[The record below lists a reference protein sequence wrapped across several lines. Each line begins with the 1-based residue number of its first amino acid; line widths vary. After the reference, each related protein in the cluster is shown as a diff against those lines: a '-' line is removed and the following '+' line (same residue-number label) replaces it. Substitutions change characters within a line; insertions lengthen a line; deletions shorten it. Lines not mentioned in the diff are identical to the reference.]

1 MSEKSRPARE
11 AITYAFVAKA
21 FGEAKGAL
29 HGLTPLFAAAI
40 ATHAGQI
47 LESSAIASTLNE
59 MFDLDVSPLV
69 VEGMVPAL
77 LTEGVIEEVSSADGI
92 YRCLGSS
99 RLETGTE
106 KVAVESLFDDFRKK
120 ASEALGAHGLEATA
134 DEIDTSLLDALTTSD
149 VLSIS
154 LNNDATKFKPGV
166 LTLRKAPEDI
176 SAMQVKSRALTFL
189 SAEFIRDCLIEG
201 GERAATLVS
210 ASWGALIAEVV
221 LSLQRPTD
229 SLQMTD
235 LTVYVDGPILLDS
248 LDLGAESDVT
258 HAQELVRLIKK
269 AGARLCTFE
278 HMFHEMQEVLRSFL
292 VNIDSGMRASGPLLQ
307 RVEKD
312 RTQLAR
318 VRAALPTLSNRLED
332 LGVEIVPPAELLQHE
347 LAEHFSDES
356 IGALR
361 VWIAQQHLHFHVQ
374 RDLRDAQAVGY
385 TIRARRGQ
393 SSPSISSAIAVFVT
407 KNPSVVRATRS
418 YLESKRLLP
427 AYAPS
432 PCVSDRQLAGV
443 LWFCTG
449 GGGEVLTR
457 VKLAANC
464 ASAVQPRNDL
474 VAEMARNLLAIDPNK
489 QEEFVALLRSDPAAM
504 CLMQETLGVSSLA
517 TADSAERVLN
527 RMRDR
532 FKQEAGQE
540 FETRL
545 REMRECLQADASEQA
560 AAKQVI
566 IAELESKIAGL
577 QKESLE
583 AASQSL
589 LSKRRLDGFDSHI
602 RSRARSSAE
611 TLEEVRRR
619 HSEESR
625 KAGVRAKILISVL
638 FAEIVALAGSASLPW
653 LAAAPVAFLL
663 GLAAFWAMPEMLFGR
678 IVRSV
683 EESVSR
689 SINKKDELLIRHLQ
703 SDIDRAADL
712 TE

>member
-1 MSEKSRPARE
+1 MSEKTRPARE
-11 AITYAFVAKA
+11 AVTYAFVAKA

-40 ATHAGQI
+40 DAHAGQL

-77 LTEGVIEEVSSADGI
+77 LAEGVVEAVSSVDGI
-92 YRCLGSS
+92 YRCRKITRS
-99 RLETGTE
+99 ETDTE
-106 KVAVESLFDDFRKK
+106 RVAVESLFNEFREKTS
-120 ASEALGAHGLEATA
+120 ATLAAHRLSATA

-154 LNNDATKFKPGV
+154 LSHDATKFKPGL
-166 LTLRKAPEDI
+166 LTLRKVPEDI
-176 SAMQVKSRALTFL
+176 GAMQVKSRALAFL
-189 SAEFIRDCLIEG
+189 SSDFIRNCLTEG

-221 LSLQRPTD
+221 LSLQRPAD
-229 SLQMTD
+229 APQMSD
-235 LTVYVDGPILLDS
+235 LTVYIDGPILLDS
-248 LDLGAESDVT
+248 LDLGAEADVA

-269 AGARLCTFE
+269 AGAKLCTFE

-312 RTQLAR
+312 RSQLAR
-318 VRAALPTLSNRLED
+318 IRAALPTLFNRLED
-332 LGVEIVPPAELLQHE
+332 LGVEIVTTTDFLNDDLVN
-347 LAEHFSDES
+347 HFSDER
-356 IGALR
+356 IDALR
-361 VWIAQQHLHFHVQ
+361 VWIAQNHLHLHVQ

-407 KNPSVVRATRS
+407 KNPSVVKTTRT
-418 YLESKRLLP
+418 YLESNRLLP

-449 GGGEVLTR
+449 GGGEALTR

-464 ASAVQPRNDL
+464 ASGIQPRNDL
-474 VAEMARNLLAIDPNK
+474 VAEMARNLLAVDPDK

-517 TADSAERVLN
+517 TADNAERVLDK
-527 RMRDR
+527 MRER

-545 REMRECLQADASEQA
+545 RQMREASQADTAKQT
-560 AAKQVI
+560 AAKEI
-566 IAELESKIAGL
+566 LIAELESKIGDL
-577 QKESLE
+577 QNESLE
-583 AASQSL
+583 AASENLRARQ
-589 LSKRRLDGFDSHI
+589 RLDSFENHI
-602 RSRARSSAE
+602 RTSAKASAQ
-611 TLEEVRRR
+611 TLKSVRIL
-619 HSEESR
+619 HADKSR
-625 KAGVRAKILISVL
+625 KAGVRAKVLISVL
-638 FAEIVALAGSASLPW
+638 FAEIAAWVGVTAFPSPVAGL
-653 LAAAPVAFLL
+653 VAFLL
-663 GLAAFWAMPEMLFGR
+663 GLIAFWVIPEMLFGK
-678 IVRSV
+678 VVQHVEKSV
-683 EESVSR
+683 LKSMER
-689 SINKKDELLIRHLQ
+689 KDELLILQLQ
-703 SDIDRAADL
+703 SNVDRAADL
-712 TE
+712 K